1 LSDFLDESA
10 LDEALHRQVQAERD
24 LSRRLEEYIGKWVAV
39 REHEVVESANTL
51 EQLLHIIDPDDVDA
65 VLEVTER
72 TGAAAYY

>member
-1 LSDFLDESA
+1 MSEFFDESA
-10 LDEALHRQVQAERD
+10 LDEALHREVQAERD
-24 LSRRLEEYIGKWVAV
+24 LSRQLEGYIGKWVAV
-39 REHEVVESANTL
+39 REHEVVHYADTL